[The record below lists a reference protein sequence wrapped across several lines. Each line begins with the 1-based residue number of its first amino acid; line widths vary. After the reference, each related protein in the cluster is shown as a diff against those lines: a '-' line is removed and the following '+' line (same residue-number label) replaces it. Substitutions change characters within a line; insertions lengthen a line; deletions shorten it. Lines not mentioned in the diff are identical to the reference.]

1 MRGERLEMGWEGSY
15 KRCNEEG
22 ETREWWG
29 ETRDG
34 MRGETR
40 DGMRGE
46 RQEMGLGERE
56 KRWE

>member
-1 MRGERLEMGWEGSY
+1 MGWEGRY

-46 RQEMGLGERE
+46 RQEMGVVYRRNTGWKLEG
-56 KRWE
+56 